1 MKKLKTIKGFDA
13 LKMKENIQRKIY
25 AKIRNMNN
33 REMIAYFEKSAQE
46 GPFGDLYRQLI
57 AKSRKKPVLTQARE
71 PKAKYR

>member
-25 AKIRNMNN
+25 AKIRYMNN
-33 REMIAYFEKSAQE
+33 REKIAYFEKSAQE

-57 AKSRKKPVLTQARE
+57 EKSRKKPVLARE